1 MTAIP
6 LQHEGLV
13 LYKSRPARVVEATPE
28 RVRIE
33 TESGRERKVR
43 TKDVI
48 PLHPGPLSSLGQLQP
63 RAGEA
68 LDSAWEILDDGDE
81 TDVPELSELL
91 YGTYSPA
98 TAWSTWQLVADGLLF
113 EGTPDCL
120 IARPA
125 EDVAVERERR
135 RIKTEEKE
143 RRTAFLDRVR
153 AGSYEAGDE
162 IFLRSVEQL
171 ALGRPAHGEILSE
184 LGRGE
189 TPENA
194 HALLLELGRWSAAR
208 VPYPER
214 LSVSCSPKDS
224 SSPLPALPVEDRLD
238 LTHLEAFAIDDG
250 GSTDPDDAISV
261 ADERIWIHIADVA
274 AVVTPASA
282 ADLEARERGA
292 TIYLADGNA
301 TMLPESYTRLLALG
315 MSQRSPAL
323 SFAVDIS
330 PTGELAGMEV
340 ATTWVKVQRMTYAEA
355 EEHLPGSPS
364 LTRLRQLT
372 NLSRDRRRSRGAVF
386 IDFPE
391 AKIRVRMDGDEPV
404 IDIAPLGDRRS
415 RDMVA
420 EAMILAGEAAARFA
434 LEHQLPFPFA
444 TQPPPR
450 QEREEGAETE
460 GLAAMYA
467 WRRQQVPGKVQGAS
481 GPHSGLGL
489 EAYARATSPLRRYLD
504 LVVHQQLRAAVTG
517 GEVLDE
523 AAILERLG
531 AVTAVAGNLRQLERL
546 SNRHWTLVYLMQR
559 PGWRGRGILLEQ
571 RRSLGVVVIP
581 ELALEL
587 EVHLSKELP
596 LDSDLPLLLGSVD
609 LPRLSAHFRVEE

>member
-33 TESGRERKVR
+33 TESGKGRKVR

-48 PLHPGPLSSLGQLQP
+48 PLHPGPLSSLEQLQP

-91 YGTYSPA
+91 YGSYSPA
-98 TAWSTWQLVADGLLF
+98 TAWCTWQLVADGLLF

-120 IARPA
+120 IAKPA

-135 RIKTEEKE
+135 RIKAEEKE

-171 ALGRPAHGEILSE
+171 ALGRPAHGEILSA

-238 LTHLEAFAIDDG
+238 LTHLEAFAIDDE

-282 ADLEARERGA
+282 ADLEARERG
-292 TIYLADGNA
+292 
-301 TMLPESYTRLLALG
+301 E
-315 MSQRSPAL
+315 
-323 SFAVDIS
+323 
-330 PTGELAGMEV
+330 
-340 ATTWVKVQRMTYAEA
+340 
-355 EEHLPGSPS
+355 
-364 LTRLRQLT
+364 
-372 NLSRDRRRSRGAVF
+372 
-386 IDFPE
+386 
-391 AKIRVRMDGDEPV
+391 
-404 IDIAPLGDRRS
+404 
-415 RDMVA
+415 
-420 EAMILAGEAAARFA
+420 
-434 LEHQLPFPFA
+434 
-444 TQPPPR
+444 
-450 QEREEGAETE
+450 QE
-460 GLAAMYA
+460 
-467 WRRQQVPGKVQGAS
+467 
-481 GPHSGLGL
+481 
-489 EAYARATSPLRRYLD
+489 
-504 LVVHQQLRAAVTG
+504 
-517 GEVLDE
+517 
-523 AAILERLG
+523 
-531 AVTAVAGNLRQLERL
+531 N
-546 SNRHWTLVYLMQR
+546 
-559 PGWRGRGILLEQ
+559 
-571 RRSLGVVVIP
+571 
-581 ELALEL
+581 
-587 EVHLSKELP
+587 
-596 LDSDLPLLLGSVD
+596 
-609 LPRLSAHFRVEE
+609 